1 MISIKNSYVE
11 PKIRYNSNLERTH
24 SGISD
29 FKKQTDLS
37 FMPCYRPSF
46 SSGNLKFIYDSQSID
61 YDKLDGIQ
69 SGIPVFEGLNIA
81 QIVFLSRRLSSVMV
95 TRGCKNNCVHCFADA
110 KAPMHLKTEDDKKT
124 KINKISYDDFSSL
137 TKGFKELNKR
147 LGGTLF
153 KQSADYQA
161 LFYDSDSIDT
171 LLIDKKGKIHDYI
184 DLAEQ
189 LYKATGV
196 PQIFDTAGWSPKDK
210 NAQNRAE
217 KYAKYFS
224 KPKHME
230 MMRSF
235 NVSLN
240 PFHAMNARYVEYIK
254 SDPQRANKF
263 RELYTDRMANVI
275 YTFTP
280 LLLDPKFS
288 FLTRAMDNNGHEGY
302 SKEDLAELIDEISS
316 KLLKLYEKDLASDKK
331 FVKDFGDVFDMINI
345 FELKSQ
351 DISTLRVAQGR
362 IEKLLKKDDDMFV
375 GKKENFE
382 KFDTAQKALHS
393 KDFEAIIDSNGKV
406 YLTDFVMTYPTDIQM
421 NFKNKDKTTAPIAPD
436 LQDEIINKEMIKT
449 YLAKV

>member
-1 MISIKNSYVE
+1 MISIKNAVLNLVSSYKNNCE
-11 PKIRYNSNLERTH
+11 HTKNDK
-24 SGISD
+24 SD
-29 FKKQTDLS
+29 CKNQTDLS

-46 SSGNLKFIYDSQSID
+46 SSGNIKFIYDLQNVD
-61 YDKLDGIQ
+61 YDKFDGIQ
-69 SGIPVFEGLNIA
+69 AGIPVFDGLSIA
-81 QIVFLSRRLSSVMV
+81 QIVFLSRKLSSVMV

-124 KINKISYDDFSSL
+124 KINKMTYEDFSSL
-137 TKGFKELNKR
+137 TNGFKQLNKR

-171 LLIDKKGKIHDYI
+171 LLIDKKGKTHDYI

-189 LYKATGV
+189 LYEATGV

-210 NAQNRAE
+210 NAQKRAE
-217 KYAKYFS
+217 KYVKYFS
-224 KPKHME
+224 KSKHME
-230 MMRSF
+230 MMRAF

-240 PFHAMNARYVEYIK
+240 PFHAMNAKYVEYIN
-254 SDPQRANKF
+254 SDAQRANKF

-280 LLLDPKFS
+280 LLLEPKFK
-288 FLTRAMDNNGHEGY
+288 FLTRAMDNNGHEGF
-302 SKEDLAELIDEISS
+302 SKDDLAELIDEISS
-316 KLLKLYEKDLASDKK
+316 KLLKLYEKDLAGEKK

-351 DISTLRVAQGR
+351 DISTLRIAQGR
-362 IEKLLKKDDDMFV
+362 VEKLLEKDDDMFV

-382 KFDTAQKALHS
+382 KFDTAQKALNS
-393 KDFEAIIDSNGKV
+393 NDFEAIIDSNGKV
-406 YLTDFVMTYPTDIQM
+406 YLTDFVITYPTDIQL
-421 NFKNKDKTTAPIAPD
+421 NFENKDKTTAQIAPD
-436 LQDEIINKEMIKT
+436 LQDEIINKEMIKDFLT
-449 YLAKV
+449 KV